1 MKFWVALVLIVI
13 GIHRLSSWRNRV
25 DGAINLCSS
34 VSRRTTKTTTVQGTL
49 WPIGDRTW
57 RMLDP
62 KILIQ
67 DRLERFEGEVL
78 LNRTRAFRENGLSP
92 DFGHEVIVSGAFRC
106 EVVRRNPGRLED
118 GFLFFTPPKLW
129 GVGELTQ
136 RESLA
141 PTAWHVRFSSRFRAH
156 LDRLFNDTPRVRGWV
171 LAVWTGDSSGLD
183 PFLRQFYLEGG
194 LLQIIALS
202 GQHVVI
208 LVLLIQTILRWCIL
222 LFQWVPETTWRLYPW
237 IQRFLPLGCALL
249 LWMTGMD
256 SPPVR
261 RTVVMIFALTCL
273 SLRRLECSPLQLTA
287 SCVGAM
293 ILWHP
298 DILSSLSFFLSAVA
312 TAILCQVVAG
322 FQRSSKLK
330 SYFCLC
336 TVMPILVFP
345 LTAFFF
351 AKISWLAP
359 LNNLVLAWLWDL
371 LLIPIGFLFPCIV
384 ALFPEAITQPLC
396 LWLERRWEDLIEFH
410 VWLES
415 ALGTTYL
422 SCIRPTWIE
431 FIIVELALVWVVTKI
446 QTRANPKFSV

>member
-13 GIHRLSSWRNRV
+13 GIYRLSSWRNRV
-25 DGAINLCSS
+25 DVANNLCSS
-34 VSRRTTKTTTVQGTL
+34 VSQETETTIVQGTL

-67 DRLERFEGEVL
+67 DRLEPFAGEVL
-78 LNRTRAFRENGLSP
+78 LNRARTFLENGLSP
-92 DFGHEVIVSGAFRC
+92 NFGHEVIVSGAFRC
-106 EVVRRNPGRLED
+106 GVVRRNPGRLED

-129 GVGELTQ
+129 GVGNLTL

-141 PTAWHVRFSSRFRAH
+141 LAAWHVRFSSRFRAH
-156 LDRLFNDTPRVRGWV
+156 LVRLFNDTPRVQGWV

-183 PFLRQFYLEGG
+183 PFLRRFYLEGG

-208 LVLLIQTILRWCIL
+208 LVLLVQTILRCCIH
-222 LFQWVPETTWRLYPW
+222 LFPWVPEATWRFYPW
-237 IQRFLPLGCALL
+237 TQRFLPLGCALL

-261 RTVVMIFALTCL
+261 RTVVMILALTCL
-273 SLRRLECSPLQLTA
+273 RLRRLECSPLQLTA

-298 DILSSLSFFLSAVA
+298 DILSSMSFFLSAVA
-312 TAILCQVVAG
+312 TAILCQVLVG

-330 SYFCLC
+330 SYFLLC

-345 LTAFFF
+345 LSAFFF

-359 LNNLVLAWLWDL
+359 LNNLFLAWLWDL
-371 LLIPIGFLFPCIV
+371 FLIPIGFLLPWIV
-384 ALFPEAITQPLC
+384 GWLPVAITQPLC
-396 LWLERRWEDLIEFH
+396 LWLELGWGDLIAFH
-410 VWLES
+410 IWLES
-415 ALGTTYL
+415 ILGTTYV
-422 SCIRPTWIE
+422 SCLRPTWIE
-431 FIIVELALVWVVTKI
+431 FIIVELALVWMVTLFRRKMD
-446 QTRANPKFSV
+446 